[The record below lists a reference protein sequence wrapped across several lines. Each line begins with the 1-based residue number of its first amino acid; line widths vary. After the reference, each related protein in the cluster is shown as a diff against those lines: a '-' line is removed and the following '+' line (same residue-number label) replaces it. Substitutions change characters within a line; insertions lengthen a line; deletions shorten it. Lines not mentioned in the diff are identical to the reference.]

1 MRITRIIFNHITK
14 VIQLPSLREGL
25 GVGIMLLATSA
36 MAQVKIIVNND
47 EKVQRQEVVGVCA
60 KDLYGKMGIAYG
72 SPLTVRNALGQQV
85 DYQLTHDSLLLVD
98 ASVRPCG
105 KAEFT
110 VEQGTPRQPKVY
122 VYGRQYPERVDDIAW
137 ENDRTAYRIYG
148 PALQRNKERAFGV
161 DVWVKNTPD
170 LEVEKRY
177 ATELANHA
185 AIEALKSQGKT
196 QEALDMEEATTYHF
210 DHGYGL
216 DCYKVGPT
224 LGGGAPALID
234 NGQLVLPYCY
244 KDYQILDN
252 GPLRFTVRVDYN
264 PTAIGKDKNVVEHR
278 IISLDKGSNYNRCT
292 VWYDGLTQKRDLA
305 AGVVVHLEELEN
317 IVLTSNMALY
327 ADPTDNPTKHNF
339 QIFVGVIFPEG
350 IDHTRFLSTDQDIQN
365 GNPGHLVGVKENTL
379 GQPFTYYFGSAWSK
393 NDVRTFDEWKLR
405 SEQTLDALHS
415 PLKASI
421 E

>member
-1 MRITRIIFNHITK
+1 MKIINFLFLIF
-14 VIQLPSLREGL
+14 IAL
-25 GVGIMLLATSA
+25 SA

-72 SPLTVRNALGQQV
+72 SPVIVRNALGQQV

-224 LGGGAPALID
+224 LGGGAPALMD

-350 IDHTRFLSTDQDIQN
+350 IDYTRFLSTDQDIQN

>member
-1 MRITRIIFNHITK
+1 MKLLNIIA
-14 VIQLPSLREGL
+14 LC
-25 GVGIMLLATSA
+25 LLATSA
-36 MAQVKIIVNND
+36 GAQNVKIIVNND
-47 EKVQRQEVVGVCA
+47 EKVQRQEVVEVCA
-60 KDLYGKMGIAYG
+60 KQLYQKMGISYG
-72 SPLTVRNALGQQV
+72 SPVIVKNALGQQV
-85 DYQLTHDSLLLVD
+85 GYQLTHDSLLLVD

-105 KAEFT
+105 TAEFS
-110 VEQGTPRQPKVY
+110 VEKGTPRQPKVY
-122 VYGRQYPERVDDIAW
+122 VTGRQYPERVDDIAW
-137 ENDRTAYRIYG
+137 ENDRTVYRIYG
-148 PALQRNKERAFGV
+148 PALQLNKERAFGV

-177 ATELANHA
+177 VTELSNHS
-185 AIEALKSQGKT
+185 AIEALKKEGKT

-224 LGGGAPALID
+224 LGGGAPALMD

-339 QIFVGVIFPEG
+339 QIYVGVIFPEG
-350 IDHTRFLSTDQDIQN
+350 IDYTRFLSTDQDIQN

-405 SEQTLDALHS
+405 SEQTLDALHAPMNVTIS
-415 PLKASI
+415 V
-421 E
+421 EQ

>member
-1 MRITRIIFNHITK
+1 MKLLNIIA
-14 VIQLPSLREGL
+14 LS
-25 GVGIMLLATSA
+25 MLAASA
-36 MAQVKIIVNND
+36 GAQNVKIIVNND
-47 EKVQRQEVVGVCA
+47 EKVQRQEVVEVSA
-60 KDLYGKMGIAYG
+60 LQLYEKLGISFG
-72 SPLTVRNALGQQV
+72 SPVIVKNALGQQV
-85 DYQLTHDSLLLVD
+85 GYQLTHDSLLLVD

-122 VYGRQYPERVDDIAW
+122 VTGRQYPERVDDIAW

-177 ATELANHA
+177 VTELSNHS
-185 AIEALKSQGKT
+185 AIEALKKEGKT

-224 LGGGAPALID
+224 LGGGAPALMD
-234 NGQLVLPYCY
+234 NGELVLPYCY
-244 KDYQILDN
+244 RDYQILDN

-264 PTAIGKDKNVVEHR
+264 PATIGKDKNVVEHR
-278 IISLDKGSNYNRCT
+278 IISLDKGSNFNRCT
-292 VWYDGLTQKRDLA
+292 VWYDGLTDKRDLA
-305 AGVVVHLEELEN
+305 AGIVVHPEDTETMYLA
-317 IVLTSNMALY
+317 SNMALY
-327 ADPTDNPTKHNF
+327 ADPTDNPEKQNF
-339 QIFVGVIFPEG
+339 QIYVGVLFPEG
-350 IDHTRFLSTDQDIQN
+350 IDYTRYLYTEQDRQN
-365 GNPGHLVGVKENTL
+365 GNAGHVIGVKSYTP
-379 GQPFTYYFGSAWSK
+379 GTRFTYYFGSAWSK

-405 SEQTLDALHS
+405 SEQTIDAIHS
-415 PLKASI
+415 PMNVVLSVEK
-421 E
+421 

>member
-1 MRITRIIFNHITK
+1 MKLLNIII
-14 VIQLPSLREGL
+14 LSL
-25 GVGIMLLATSA
+25 MSSSA
-36 MAQVKIIVNND
+36 WAANVKIIVNND
-47 EKVQRQEVVGVCA
+47 ERVQRQEVVGVCA
-60 KDLYGKMGIAYG
+60 KDLYSKMGIKYG
-72 SPLTVRNALGQQV
+72 SPVIVRNSLGQQV
-85 DYQLTHDSLLLVD
+85 DYQITYDSLLLVD

-110 VEQGTPRQPKVY
+110 VEPGTPRQPKIY
-122 VYGRQYPERVDDIAW
+122 VCGRQYPERVDDIAW

-177 ATELANHA
+177 ATELSNHGK
-185 AIEALKSQGKT
+185 IEQLKSEGKT
-196 QEALDMEEATTYHF
+196 QEAHDMEEATTYHY

-224 LGGGAPALID
+224 LGGGAPALVND
-234 NGQLVLPYCY
+234 GQLVLPYCY
-244 KDYQILDN
+244 KDYEILDN

-264 PTAIGKDKNVVEHR
+264 PTTIGKDKNVVEHR
-278 IISLDKGSNYNRCT
+278 IISLDKGSNYNKCT

-305 AGVVVHLEELEN
+305 AGVVIHPEDTESIILA
-317 IVLTSNMALY
+317 SNMALY
-327 ADPTDNPTKHNF
+327 ADPTDNPEKQNF

-350 IDHTRFLSTDQDIQN
+350 IDYTRFLSTEQDRQN
-365 GNPGHLVGVKENTL
+365 GNAGHVVGIKEYRPGDR
-379 GQPFTYYFGSAWSK
+379 FTYYFGSAWSK
-393 NDVRTFDEWKLR
+393 NDVRTLDEWKLR
-405 SEQTLDALHS
+405 SEQTLDALHA

>member
-1 MRITRIIFNHITK
+1 
-14 VIQLPSLREGL
+14 
-25 GVGIMLLATSA
+25 

-72 SPLTVRNALGQQV
+72 SPVIVRNALGQQV

-122 VYGRQYPERVDDIAW
+122 VTGRQYPERVDDIAW

-177 ATELANHA
+177 ATELSNHA
-185 AIEALKSQGKT
+185 AIEALKSEGKT

-224 LGGGAPALID
+224 LGGGAPALMD

-350 IDHTRFLSTDQDIQN
+350 IDYTRFLSTDQDIQN

-379 GQPFTYYFGSAWSK
+379 GQLFTYYFGSAWSK